1 MKKQFATVQRIQKAA
16 DRQDIIGLTTTMGGM
31 TSGMMVLVGLIDP
44 TFIVSA
50 ILMTTGGGF
59 VLKSSSKLEL
69 VAAKRLKSNKAA
81 RPD

>member
-1 MKKQFATVQRIQKAA
+1 MKKQFATVQRIQKAT
-16 DRQDIIGLTTTMGGM
+16 DRQNIIGLTTTMGGM

-81 RPD
+81 RLD